1 MKVALVQCPSWT
13 IESPPY
19 TLALLAAVLKKN
31 GHEVICF
38 DLNIELYR
46 FCKEQVKKHDSIIN
60 DESWAM
66 DFRGNVWYE
75 KDNVLNFINKYESFI
90 NKFVDSILNNP
101 SQIIGFSVQSTSKFF
116 SLEIA
121 RKIKEK
127 DKNKIIIFGGPLCF
141 RSCYGIDILKD
152 FQFLDYVCFGEA
164 EEALPRLLNI
174 IEKNGHAEHC
184 SGFGCHLKDGT
195 IIDAGD
201 TQLIEVLDKI
211 PFADY
216 YNFCLEKYT
225 KNLLPITTSRGCI
238 NRCNFC
244 SESIHWGRYRKR
256 SAQNIF
262 DEIKYQIKHYAN
274 IEAFWFNDSL
284 INGDIEMLNELC
296 GLLISNKT
304 RIKWGGQGMIRKE
317 MTREF
322 LRKMKLA
329 GCSVISYGV
338 ENGSNKILQLMR
350 KNCYTAELAEKV
362 IRDTF
367 SIGIDVIFNI
377 IVGFPGETENEFKET
392 KEFIR
397 RCKRYASHVE
407 LCTLLLLK
415 GSYLYNNLDEFNIT
429 SIEDSDSDWQLKWKT
444 RDNQN
449 TYEIR
454 KERLDE
460 LIKVIREA

>member
-1 MKVALVQCPSWT
+1 MKITLIQCPAWT
-13 IESPPY
+13 SESPPY
-19 TLALLAAVLKKN
+19 ALALLAAVLKKN
-31 GHEVICF
+31 GHGVICF
-38 DLNIELYR
+38 DLNIELYG
-46 FCKEQVKKHDSIIN
+46 FCKEYVKHDDSVIN
-60 DESWAM
+60 DGSWAM

-75 KDNVLNFINKYESFI
+75 KNLVLNFINRYQYYIDKLVETVCNS
-90 NKFVDSILNNP
+90 NAQV
-101 SQIIGFSVQSTSKFF
+101 IGFSVQSTSKFF

-141 RSCYGIDILKD
+141 RNCYGIDILKD
-152 FQFLDYVCFGEA
+152 SQFLDSVCFGEA

-174 IEKNGHAEHC
+174 IEKNGHLEHC
-184 SGFGCHLKDGT
+184 PGFGCRLKDGT

-201 TQLIEVLDKI
+201 TQLIEFLDKV

-238 NRCNFC
+238 NRCSFC
-244 SESIHWGRYRKR
+244 SESIHWGKYRKR

-262 DEIKYQIKHYAN
+262 DEIKHQLKQYPN
-274 IEAFWFNDSL
+274 IETFWFNDSL

-296 GLLISNKT
+296 DLLISNKT
-304 RIKWGGQGMIRKE
+304 RIKWGGQGMIRRE
-317 MTREF
+317 MTKDF
-322 LRKMKLA
+322 LQKMKLA
-329 GCSVISYGV
+329 GCTIISYGI

-350 KNCYTAELAEKV
+350 KNYYTVELAEEV

-377 IVGFPGETENEFKET
+377 IVGFPGETESEFKET

-429 SIEDSDSDWQLKWKT
+429 PIEYSDPDWQLKWKT
-444 RDNQN
+444 NDNKN
-449 TYEIR
+449 TYGLR
-454 KERLDE
+454 KDRLEE
-460 LIKVIREA
+460 LIKLIGK